1 MLSGSFGFSL
11 TISVSAVPENLL
23 RTSAEVVV
31 STGLVTFAT
40 FELVLTGFKKFSS
53 HSIQYWRF
61 HYYIASVSK
70 GINFLEIV

>member
-40 FELVLTGFKKFSS
+40 FELVLTGFK
-53 HSIQYWRF
+53 
-61 HYYIASVSK
+61 
-70 GINFLEIV
+70 NFLQTLSSTGVFTTI